1 MGKASGKETKLSA
14 DEIKKGVADLK
25 TWRHEPPAITRLFQ
39 FKDFMAA
46 IAFVNAVA
54 AEAEKANHHPDI
66 DIRWNKVILRLT
78 THDSGGLTKK
88 DFAVAKVCEDLGG
101 KHGAVRS

>member
-1 MGKASGKETKLSA
+1 MGKASGKEPKLSA
-14 DEIKKGVADLK
+14 DEIKKAMAGVK
-25 TWRHEPPAITRLFQ
+25 NWRHEEPAIMRLFQ
-39 FKDFMAA
+39 FKDFMGA
-46 IAFVNAVA
+46 IGFVNAVA

-101 KHGAVRS
+101 KHGANRS